1 MVAVNLLTGCKCL
14 VSLCDPRNLVDECK
28 MFIQLRTDYKISFIY
43 LQVVPL
49 LLLRQRRRLPHEH
62 GRHHRQPV
70 SLEKN

>member
-1 MVAVNLLTGCKCL
+1 MNVKTFTIT
-14 VSLCDPRNLVDECK
+14 DDEIN
-28 MFIQLRTDYKISFIY
+28 FNY

-70 SLEKN
+70 SLENG

>member
-1 MVAVNLLTGCKCL
+1 MNVKFYTIT
-14 VSLCDPRNLVDECK
+14 DDEIN
-28 MFIQLRTDYKISFIY
+28 FNY

-70 SLEKN
+70 SLELTNDFEEAASNLA